1 MAWSLQWYQNS
12 VLAWMWDPT
21 AQQAMQRETPWFDMF
36 ANVKT
41 DNVAWMDML
50 SPTERQTQQY
60 DSNRLRAE
68 ALNKEVEIWLGSR
81 IDKVMSDADKQR
93 YLNGLTKSQYQQML
107 KYKNEGY
114 WFMASKELLENQ
126 YKLSDP
132 NATWIMKYKDY
143 AGKDAYYNNN
153 ADTISSSLWDKYVA
167 NPIWWLARYWNE
179 TLGYGE
185 DAQKGNMSFADK
197 FANLTLGN
205 IINWLDAY
213 ANAESRIMNTAESWV
228 KALYDRVVKGYD
240 TDFDFYDKDREEK
253 LVDEVIDAAFWAG
266 QSAMWAFGLL
276 PWAAPFTAA
285 LSTTP
290 WEVLWGLTLE
300 WIAKWADL
308 ILDNTPMARQAY
320 RYLSPDSQDKLTTW
334 LAMILIW
341 KVAKWGKA
349 KLDAKATPY
358 LNAAK
363 WIIKNWL
370 EKGIDYAKAQA
381 WFEEFSKVKW
391 WREGSDGTFVETEN
405 YNPWYRG
412 RVAKEFWEWFKEWVK
427 EKYNNPDWTEITTQS
442 EFGSTTQQWQI
453 PWTEKTTWAG
463 IDNKTTVDNTQQWW
477 IVNTIWTSQLRQWNK
492 MNKAQA
498 VKFFNKYGTDY
509 GNWMAQR
516 WFNQSYDN
524 NINAL
529 WDYAEYVQGQKADVL
544 GTIRQ
549 RYNDPRVD
557 DMLSD
562 ALAKAEYI
570 KSPDLSKIESLA
582 LKNSQGWLTPQDV
595 DWLRQWFGYNVPL
608 RFDGTDVS
616 GTVARNNN
624 IYTAVREFLEE
635 VADEN
640 GFSQLR
646 DLNREI
652 AATHHIIEATTRY
665 YNWVATND
673 TVSLKDL
680 VTLAWAMANPKAWPV
695 VIMQQVI
702 KVPSVQD
709 AILKKLIKGKTTTER
724 NQIKI
729 DLDKIKKIQD
739 EAEQRRM
746 LEEWIAKWNLKV
758 EEATRAMSNRLPE
771 NITQWGV
778 VAWDRGI
785 VSPNPSSPTYQEM
798 GLGNIRETA
807 SPQYLLRAI
816 VEQLKQS
823 NLIKDLN
830 TAEAVNSILANLSPE
845 AQAKLAT
852 ISQKLASW
860 QQLTAEE
867 WRIIEK
873 IADVIR
879 QDQDTITD
887 VQQPWLFDWLDNPE
901 WTDINNTNLPTNPTN
916 NGGNNSWIVEQ
927 GKGET
932 LGDNKPTTWWE
943 LDWGRSEGSLW
954 EIQSWLWERNQ
965 GIEEDI
971 QEITDISEAENI
983 IDSIWDRSMWWLHI
997 VTPSEWNYRTFVN
1010 PERTVAISIDGD
1022 KIIDYVQDNDAPTE
1036 AWDQLILKAIEEWAK
1051 RLDADTQF
1059 MVEHF
1064 ERFWFKPLVRDGNGK
1079 YLLAHNGDAV
1089 DVVRDNIWKY
1099 NKHKLNRL
1107 QILKV
1112 RWAAEKFRNKFMED
1126 NYWKE
1131 LGDIEWWDGLKN
1143 YENFDT
1149 KFDSESKIKDY
1160 IDNSF
1165 EYIDS
1170 VVSPETETVFNK
1182 AEALAT
1188 QIYNWHISYKD
1199 TWLVYE
1205 NGSEW
1210 LRQRFEEKKDGKVY
1224 WLYSRKDK
1232 QLALWIED
1240 WETAPH
1246 ETLHLILFKSGLEL
1260 TWREIELAD
1269 LASKMIDAK
1278 YLPRR
1283 EDTVIWKLLWEFA
1296 DIYRDIKYRSMRDT
1310 DIRRVFWT
1318 DKDTLDYYN
1327 DPSEHTAMFWEAFS
1341 EFVQWR
1347 EPVSEL
1353 WVQFPK
1359 WLCVRFAK
1367 WLGNMDIARVKWE
1380 LHSWELWTVTHKRL
1394 ISPYID
1400 WVGTVRDVWEDFD
1413 KSTFLW
1419 NNKSMAIEIQDRRWY
1434 HWSPASFDKFDSTH
1448 MGEWEWAQA
1457 HWWGHYIAIEEG
1469 TARHYGGMNESNTW
1483 WVNFILDGKPY
1494 KEVYNTLDE
1503 FEKDAF
1509 DSFKAYRLN
1518 DYEFWEAWDTVKE
1531 RSSEEIN
1538 NRIKQDESF
1547 INYLNERME
1556 EKPEETEQLKN
1567 MIEDTKKHLEKYK
1580 AKKSELSKIDDLR
1593 KRSSVDNNLY
1603 EVEIPDPIEKDTPT
1617 WSNYLEEDATIGGDD
1632 ASRFSRAIR
1641 DYVRDTN
1648 WNTYLNDIA
1657 SELELDWKMEF
1668 ISLRKKLEEVLW
1680 AKWTSKFLE
1689 SLGYDWIHYV
1699 GGRDWEAYVIFN
1711 DDIIDIVNHRTL

>member
-21 AQQAMQRETPWFDMF
+21 AQQAIQKETPWFDMF

-81 IDKVMSDADKQR
+81 IDNVMSDADKQR
-93 YLNGLTKSQYQQML
+93 YLNNLTKSQYQQML

-132 NATWIMKYKDY
+132 NATWITKYKDY

-153 ADTISSSLWDKYVA
+153 ADTISSGLWDKYVA

-213 ANAESRIMNTAESWV
+213 AKAESRIMNTAESWV

-253 LVDEVIDAAFWAG
+253 LIDEVIDAAYWAG
-266 QSAMWAFGLL
+266 QSAMWAVGLM
-276 PWAAPFTAA
+276 PWAAPYTAL
-285 LSTTP
+285 LSTKP
-290 WEVLWGLTLE
+290 WEIAGGITLDLLSQ
-300 WIAKWADL
+300 WIGF
-308 ILDNTPMARQAY
+308 ILDNTPLARQVY
-320 RYLSPDSQDKLTTW
+320 RYLSPDSQEKLRSW
-334 LAMILIW
+334 LAMLW
-341 KVAKWGKA
+341 VGKVAKDFNA
-349 KLDAKATPY
+349 NLEAKATPY

-363 WIIKNWL
+363 WIVKNWL
-370 EKGIDYAKAQA
+370 EKGVDYAKAQA

-391 WREGSDGTFVETEN
+391 WTEKADGTFVETEN

-427 EKYNNPDWTEITTQS
+427 EKYNNPDWTTLN
-442 EFGSTTQQWQI
+442 EFESTVQQWEI

-463 IDNKTTVDNTQQWW
+463 IGNKTTVDNTQQWW

-771 NITQWGV
+771 NITQWWV
-778 VAWDRGI
+778 AAWDRGI

-798 GLGNIRETA
+798 WLGTIRETA

-830 TAEAVNSILANLSPE
+830 TADAVNNISANLSPE

-860 QQLTAEE
+860 QPLTEEE

-916 NGGNNSWIVEQ
+916 NGGITEWGNPWEWWDTWSETPNSWWDWNTGIR
-927 GKGET
+927 
-932 LGDNKPTTWWE
+932 WE
-943 LDWGRSEGSLW
+943 DGN
-954 EIQSWLWERNQ
+954 WLWESGRGGQ
-965 GIEEDI
+965 EEN
-971 QEITDISEAENI
+971 TSA
-983 IDSIWDRSMWWLHI
+983 
-997 VTPSEWNYRTFVN
+997 
-1010 PERTVAISIDGD
+1010 
-1022 KIIDYVQDNDAPTE
+1022 
-1036 AWDQLILKAIEEWAK
+1036 
-1051 RLDADTQF
+1051 
-1059 MVEHF
+1059 F
-1064 ERFWFKPLVRDGNGK
+1064 ERGLSEVTDVDEYSDIFKKLTWYDAYVDDFQTYKSYTNADKNALISLDENWNIVEFVRPDW
-1079 YLLAHNGDAV
+1079 V
-1089 DVVRDNIWKY
+1089 DQD
-1099 NKHKLNRL
+1099 
-1107 QILKV
+1107 
-1112 RWAAEKFRNKFMED
+1112 F
-1126 NYWKE
+1126 WKE
-1131 LGDIEWWDGLKN
+1131 LMFKAIKEGWNKIVVPSPSFVRWMEGYGFIPVARWKNWWNTKYWMVHNWDTADIVAEKYWSYENKPDLWQVKEMEYREWKKYMNDVIRDTVWYNITDVDWWDWVKN
-1143 YENFDT
+1143 WDNFNN
-1149 KFDSESKIKDY
+1149 KFKTNEEIKDY
-1160 IDNSF
+1160 IKNKYWWIKNDAPSSQEDAYNR
-1165 EYIDS
+1165 ELA
-1170 VVSPETETVFNK
+1170 ETREIF
-1182 AEALAT
+1182 
-1188 QIYNWHISYKD
+1188 NWHIDTKD
-1199 TWLVYE
+1199 IWIWYFE
-1205 NGSEW
+1205 NKKAFQKYDETGRNTTAVFHRRDASMHIWVSEW
-1210 LRQRFEEKKDGKVY
+1210 YTISHESWHWFDYK
-1224 WLYSRKDK
+1224 
-1232 QLALWIED
+1232 LW
-1240 WETAPH
+1240 
-1246 ETLHLILFKSGLEL
+1246 KEL
-1260 TWREIELAD
+1260 LGVDVLLSSLAD
-1269 LASKMIDAK
+1269 RIIDLEDKWRITRPEKAENKIAELIWEFVDIFRDAK
-1278 YLPRR
+1278 KRWYNGYRTRHPNRKKSWL
-1283 EDTVIWKLLWEFA
+1283 DWKYINKPTERFA
-1296 DIYRDIKYRSMRDT
+1296 R
-1310 DIRRVFWT
+1310 
-1318 DKDTLDYYN
+1318 L
-1327 DPSEHTAMFWEAFS
+1327 WEAFTKA
-1341 EFVQWR
+1341 VRWWG
-1347 EPVSEL
+1347 PNNN
-1353 WVQFPK
+1353 K
-1359 WLCVRFAK
+1359 WEVFTKKMAVDIAK
-1367 WLGNMDIARVKWE
+1367 WLWKVDIARQNNE
-1380 LHSWELWTVTHKRL
+1380 LFDWT
-1394 ISPYID
+1394 
-1400 WVGTVRDVWEDFD
+1400 
-1413 KSTFLW
+1413 
-1419 NNKSMAIEIQDRRWY
+1419 
-1434 HWSPASFDKFDSTH
+1434 
-1448 MGEWEWAQA
+1448 
-1457 HWWGHYIAIEEG
+1457 
-1469 TARHYGGMNESNTW
+1469 
-1483 WVNFILDGKPY
+1483 
-1494 KEVYNTLDE
+1494 
-1503 FEKDAF
+1503 
-1509 DSFKAYRLN
+1509 LN
-1518 DYEFWEAWDTVKE
+1518 
-1531 RSSEEIN
+1531 
-1538 NRIKQDESF
+1538 
-1547 INYLNERME
+1547 
-1556 EKPEETEQLKN
+1556 P
-1567 MIEDTKKHLEKYK
+1567 
-1580 AKKSELSKIDDLR
+1580 IDDINEIT
-1593 KRSSVDNNLY
+1593 VD
-1603 EVEIPDPIEKDTPT
+1603 IPWVWKVDKLIE
-1617 WSNYLEEDATIGGDD
+1617 
-1632 ASRFSRAIR
+1632 F
-1641 DYVRDTN
+1641 VRG
-1648 WNTYLNDIA
+1648 
-1657 SELELDWKMEF
+1657 E
-1668 ISLRKKLEEVLW
+1668 
-1680 AKWTSKFLE
+1680 
-1689 SLGYDWIHYV
+1689 
-1699 GGRDWEAYVIFN
+1699 
-1711 DDIIDIVNHRTL
+1711 

>member
-12 VLAWMWDPT
+12 VLAWMWDPA
-21 AQQAMQRETPWFDMF
+21 AQQAIQKETPWFDMF

-50 SPTERQTQQY
+50 SPTERQAQQY

-81 IDKVMSDADKQR
+81 IDDVMSDAEKQR
-93 YLNGLTKSQYQQML
+93 YLNNLTKSQYQQML

-132 NATWIMKYKDY
+132 NAAWIMKYKDY
-143 AGKDAYYNNN
+143 AGKDVYYNNN

-185 DAQKGNMSFADK
+185 DAQNGNMSFADK

-213 ANAESRIMNTAESWV
+213 AKAESRIMNTTESWV

-253 LVDEVIDAAFWAG
+253 LVDEVIDAAFWAW
-266 QSAMWAFGLL
+266 QSAMWAVGLM
-276 PWAAPFTAA
+276 PWAAPFTAV

-290 WEVLWGLTLE
+290 WEVVWGLTLE

-308 ILDNTPMARQAY
+308 MLDNTPLARQAY

-334 LAMILIW
+334 LAMVLIW
-341 KVAKWGKA
+341 RVAKWGKA
-349 KLDAKATPY
+349 KLEAKATPY

-363 WIIKNWL
+363 WIIRNWL
-370 EKGIDYAKAQA
+370 EKGVDYAKAQA

-391 WREGSDGTFVETEN
+391 RKERWDWTFVETEN

-427 EKYNNPDWTEITTQS
+427 EKYNNPDWTNLS
-442 EFGSTTQQWQI
+442 EFESTVQQWEI
-453 PWTEKTTWAG
+453 PWVEKTTSAEVG
-463 IDNKTTVDNTQQWW
+463 NKSTVENTQQWG

-492 MNKAQA
+492 MNKSQA

-549 RYNDPRVD
+549 RYRDPRVD

-570 KSPDLSKIESLA
+570 KSPDLSKIESLV

-595 DWLRQWFGYNVPL
+595 DWVRQWFGYNVPL

-680 VTLAWAMANPKAWPV
+680 VTLAWAMANPKARPV
-695 VIMQQVI
+695 VIMQQII

-758 EEATRAMSNRLPE
+758 EEATKAMNNRLPE

-778 VAWDRGI
+778 VAWDKGI

-798 GLGNIRETA
+798 GLGTIRETA

-830 TAEAVNSILANLSPE
+830 TAEAVADILSNLSPE

-860 QQLTAEE
+860 QPLTAEE
-867 WRIIEK
+867 GKIIEK
-873 IADVIR
+873 VADVIR
-879 QDQDTITD
+879 H
-887 VQQPWLFDWLDNPE
+887 DWLDNPE
-901 WTDINNTNLPTNPTN
+901 GTDINNTNLPTNPTN
-916 NGGNNSWIVEQ
+916 NGGNGEIYNTSEPWMREGWYAGTQENWPNNENEFWWVDRWWNQEIQWGDGARLWEGESVIW
-927 GKGET
+927 KGE
-932 LGDNKPTTWWE
+932 E
-943 LDWGRSEGSLW
+943 VV
-954 EIQSWLWERNQ
+954 
-965 GIEEDI
+965 
-971 QEITDISEAENI
+971 EITNVNEALDV
-983 IDSIWDRSMWWLHI
+983 IDSILDRANLWKVVGDATLWDAKWLKTYTNSSRNAAVSVNKDWAI
-997 VTPSEWNYRTFVN
+997 VE
-1010 PERTVAISIDGD
+1010 
-1022 KIIDYVQDNDAPTE
+1022 YVQADDAPKWAADE
-1036 AWDQLILKAIEEWAK
+1036 LIINAIDNGANKITVDDEW
-1051 RLDADTQF
+1051 L
-1059 MVEHF
+1059 VEHF
-1064 ERFWFKPLVRDGNGK
+1064 EKYWFRVVWRTRWFNHKFFMIHNWDAASTVRWKLWK
-1079 YLLAHNGDAV
+1079 YIRNVNLYQVKTINPKNAKRYMNKMLKE
-1089 DVVRDNIWKY
+1089 NIWYKLENVDWWDWLQNYDNFGENFKTPSEIADYVLKSFRSLKNETTQELFDTY
-1099 NKHKLNRL
+1099 NKELL
-1107 QILKV
+1107 E
-1112 RWAAEKFRNKFMED
+1112 A
-1126 NYWKE
+1126 KE
-1131 LGDIEWWDGLKN
+1131 
-1143 YENFDT
+1143 
-1149 KFDSESKIKDY
+1149 
-1160 IDNSF
+1160 
-1165 EYIDS
+1165 
-1170 VVSPETETVFNK
+1170 
-1182 AEALAT
+1182 
-1188 QIYNWHISYKD
+1188 IYNWHID
-1199 TWLVYE
+1199 TSDLNIVYLKYLE
-1205 NGSEW
+1205 DAYAKFSPI
-1210 LRQRFEEKKDGKVY
+1210 EK
-1224 WLYSRKDK
+1224 
-1232 QLALWIED
+1232 AIEV
-1240 WETAPH
+1240 WETDWFTLPH
-1246 ETLHLILFKSGLEL
+1246 EYTHYNDRKFFKEL
-1260 TWREIELAD
+1260 TWKRGKLSD
-1269 LASKMIDAK
+1269 LAHALQEHKKDRPS
-1278 YLPRR
+1278 
-1283 EDTVIWKLLWEFA
+1283 EFKNIRQELVWDFV
-1296 DIYRDIKYRSMRDT
+1296 DIYSSIEEWWYKMDDIGTWSKKYWVKPTERMA
-1310 DIRRVFWT
+1310 RR
-1318 DKDTLDYYN
+1318 
-1327 DPSEHTAMFWEAFS
+1327 WEAF
-1341 EFVQWR
+1341 VNAVKWW
-1347 EPVSEL
+1347 EPISTRWE
-1353 WVQFPK
+1353 QFTNK
-1359 WLCVRFAK
+1359 LVVKYAE
-1367 WLGNMDIARVKWE
+1367 WLGKMDRARVNWDLHDGSLYWE
-1380 LHSWELWTVTHKRL
+1380 
-1394 ISPYID
+1394 YD
-1400 WVGTVRDVWEDFD
+1400 WADD
-1413 KSTFLW
+1413 TF
-1419 NNKSMAIEIQDRRWY
+1419 RRWY

-1448 MGEWEWAQA
+1448 MWEWEWNQA
-1457 HWWGHYIAIEEG
+1457 HWWGHYIAIEER
-1469 TARHYGGMNESNTW
+1469 TWKHYAQMGSSAWT
-1483 WVNFILDGKPY
+1483 Y
-1494 KEVYNTLDE
+1494 KWEHQAALSSEYWRLNRT
-1503 FEKDAF
+1503 EKDYTDRMGEIYAAQSIINDMKEWMSF
-1509 DSFKAYRLN
+1509 DDA
-1518 DYEFWEAWDTVKE
+1518 
-1531 RSSEEIN
+1531 
-1538 NRIKQDESF
+1538 KQ
-1547 INYLNERME
+1547 
-1556 EKPEETEQLKN
+1556 QLKDRLTERTKSADN
-1567 MIEDTKKHLEKYK
+1567 HLWKRALAVMDNIKEGDIEL
-1580 AKKSELSKIDDLR
+1580 KSWQ
-1593 KRSSVDNNLY
+1593 NLY
-1603 EVEIPDPIEKDTPT
+1603 DVEVPDPIKKDTPT
-1617 WSNYLEEDATIGGDD
+1617 GGNYLEEEGEITTDQAYDIFQRIYDKQNEWLKPIKDATLDDVRKIGEVMQKDYKYADD
-1632 ASRFSRAIR
+1632 IADRFVEWVNERLEEGYEIKEAIEDELRWYWSMASKHDAWLRDAWLYQEMERTWRFDKFSMAQIK
-1641 DYVRDTN
+1641 N
-1648 WNTYLNDIA
+1648 WRQLYNYLSHFLWWPKLASEALNDI
-1657 SELELDWKMEF
+1657 W
-1668 ISLRKKLEEVLW
+1668 
-1680 AKWTSKFLE
+1680 
-1689 SLGYDWIHYV
+1689 YDWIHYFW
-1699 GGRDWEAYVIFN
+1699 GRDWEAYVIFN
-1711 DDIIDIVNHRTL
+1711 DDAIDIVDHRTL